1 MLVSDW
7 TTVLYK
13 IVLKIEGGL
22 AMIRIPIII
31 VLEVLTMFVLFCKQ
45 LIIIRFYR
53 IYFKSTIIY
62 FSDSFS

>member
-1 MLVSDW
+1 
-7 TTVLYK
+7 
-13 IVLKIEGGL
+13 
-22 AMIRIPIII
+22 MIRIPIII

-53 IYFKSTIIY
+53 IHFKGTVIY